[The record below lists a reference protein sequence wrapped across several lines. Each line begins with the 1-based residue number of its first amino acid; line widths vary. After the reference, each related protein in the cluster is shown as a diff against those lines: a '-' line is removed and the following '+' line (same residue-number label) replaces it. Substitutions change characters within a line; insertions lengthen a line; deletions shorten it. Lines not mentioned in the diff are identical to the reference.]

1 MPNHFVFTIPT
12 PSSSML
18 QVVKTVILYF
28 ICKVFLMFHC
38 ILSFKYFK
46 KYSQLKIHLKA
57 LQILIKHKITQCLL
71 AKIKLW
77 MFLYELESTWL
88 PGIRNTFIALNHS
101 TFFQLLLCI
110 RYSASYQ
117 GMWWWVNETQ
127 LLTLSTA
134 SIAQCEAF
142 HEEGTNKLMTK

>member
-1 MPNHFVFTIPT
+1 
-12 PSSSML
+12 
-18 QVVKTVILYF
+18 
-28 ICKVFLMFHC
+28 MFHC

-57 LQILIKHKITQCLL
+57 LQILIRHKITQCLL
-71 AKIKLW
+71 AKINLW

-101 TFFQLLLCI
+101 IFFQLLLCI

-117 GMWWWVNETQ
+117 GMWWWINETQ

-134 SIAQCEAF
+134 STAQCEAF
-142 HEEGTNKLMTK
+142 QEGGTNWWQNNYQLFVTEFAQVQRGILLWLLMLFSWVP

>member
-1 MPNHFVFTIPT
+1 
-12 PSSSML
+12 
-18 QVVKTVILYF
+18 
-28 ICKVFLMFHC
+28 MFHC

-57 LQILIKHKITQCLL
+57 LQILIRHKITQCLL
-71 AKIKLW
+71 AKINLW

-117 GMWWWVNETQ
+117 GMWWWINETQ

-134 SIAQCEAF
+134 STAQCEAF
-142 HEEGTNKLMTK
+142 QEGGTNWWQNNYQLFVTEFAQVQRGILLWLLMLFSWVP

>member
-1 MPNHFVFTIPT
+1 
-12 PSSSML
+12 
-18 QVVKTVILYF
+18 
-28 ICKVFLMFHC
+28 MFHC

-46 KYSQLKIHLKA
+46 KYSQLKIHWKA
-57 LQILIKHKITQCLL
+57 LQILIRHKITQCLL
-71 AKIKLW
+71 AKINLW

-117 GMWWWVNETQ
+117 GMWWWINETQ

-134 SIAQCEAF
+134 STAQCEAF
-142 HEEGTNKLMTK
+142 QEGGTNWWQNNYQLFVTEFAQVQRGILLWLLMLFSWVP

>member
-1 MPNHFVFTIPT
+1 
-12 PSSSML
+12 
-18 QVVKTVILYF
+18 
-28 ICKVFLMFHC
+28 MFHC

-57 LQILIKHKITQCLL
+57 LQILIRHKITQCLL
-71 AKIKLW
+71 AKINLW

-117 GMWWWVNETQ
+117 GMWWWINETQ
-127 LLTLSTA
+127 LLSLSTA
-134 SIAQCEAF
+134 STAQCEAF
-142 HEEGTNKLMTK
+142 QEGGTNWWQNNYQLFVTEFAQVQRGILLWLLMLFSWVP

>member
-1 MPNHFVFTIPT
+1 
-12 PSSSML
+12 
-18 QVVKTVILYF
+18 
-28 ICKVFLMFHC
+28 MFHC

-57 LQILIKHKITQCLL
+57 LQILIRHKITQCLL
-71 AKIKLW
+71 AKINLW

-110 RYSASYQ
+110 RYSASSQ
-117 GMWWWVNETQ
+117 GMWWWINETQ

-134 SIAQCEAF
+134 STAQCEAF
-142 HEEGTNKLMTK
+142 HEEGTNWWQNNYQLFVTKFAQVQRGILLWLLRLFPWVP